1 MWYEFGD
8 DFVLFVCGAVLAE
21 VVDVEDREAGY
32 FFGRGGFFVGGGDRS
47 EWVRG
52 GEFVEIPRSCA

>member
-32 FFGRGGFFVGGGDRS
+32 FFGRGGFFVGGGRS
-47 EWVRG
+47 VGVGKR
-52 GEFVEIPRSCA
+52 R